1 MKTKKGNKK
10 GNAKKSVGRRQKS
23 YNPSTETA
31 LSHSTHAVGPELDNR
46 KATAGDGNK
55 RKQNSAARKL
65 GAVLLTA
72 IDEGSGCGEE
82 GHLFPNLGTV
92 IRVVPMEVLPAE
104 VELGLACLEELGLV
118 GRWLCCGKEV
128 FGMRLY

>member
-1 MKTKKGNKK
+1 MKAKNGNKK
-10 GNAKKSVGRRQKS
+10 SNVKKPLGRRRKPH
-23 YNPSTETA
+23 NPSTETT
-31 LSHSTHAVGPELDNR
+31 LSHSTPAIGPELDNR
-46 KATAGDGNK
+46 KAVAGDSSK
-55 RKQNSAARKL
+55 WKQNTTARKL

-92 IRVVPMEVLPAE
+92 IRVVPMGVLPAE
-104 VELGLACLEELGLV
+104 VELGLAFLEELGLV

-128 FGMRLY
+128 YGRRLY